1 MPDASRAAARSRHR
15 RCAAPTSSGV
25 SVRHCMAACAIG
37 SKRSAAPSHSTSPR
51 QHSALPTKAAG
62 KRYMT
67 NHGISSRQR
76 WINASESPFA
86 RRARDVADLRI
97 PVVAVLVDEPEAQPH
112 RIGKID
118 PAHAPRQRRAVVDAV
133 GGKGEGLPGK
143 RLAAP
148 AALPRGVAASRRRI
162 LGVELRG
169 HETKRRGRQ
178 RGFER
183 AARAVDEKDVVPL
196 LDARRREP
204 DLCRART
211 ARPPPPRR
219 ATACAG
225 ARSIPA
231 TMTTVAM
238 TRSP

>member
-1 MPDASRAAARSRHR
+1 MARARRQTHRQRLRDRHAEDAPPHVIRRERAALHGRVRDRLEALVRAFPQHLAPPAQRAADERGGEAIHHEPRHLQPPAMDQCER
-15 RCAAPTSSGV
+15 V
-25 SVRHCMAACAIG
+25 
-37 SKRSAAPSHSTSPR
+37 
-51 QHSALPTKAAG
+51 AL
-62 KRYMT
+62 
-67 NHGISSRQR
+67 
-76 WINASESPFA
+76 A

-133 GGKGEGLPGK
+133 GRKGEGLARK

-148 AALPRGVAASRRRI
+148 AALLLGVAASRRRI

-169 HETKRRGRQ
+169 HEPKGCGRQ

-183 AARAVDEKDVVPL
+183 AARAVDQKDVVPF

-204 DLCRART
+204 RPVPART
-211 ARPPPPRR
+211 ARPPPARR
-219 ATACAG
+219 STARAG
-225 ARSIPA
+225 ARP
-231 TMTTVAM
+231 
-238 TRSP
+238 RPPR